1 MNAKLARENSAWIIS
16 PLLKEIV
23 IVFCFSTLHQLK
35 LGSINDKTLAWY
47 VDGRCSSLVRIVG
60 GQQEV
65 PNRALDGALIFETS
79 VAFPRYLLF
88 RKVRLSSNVN
98 SSKLYGP

>member
-1 MNAKLARENSAWIIS
+1 MNAKLAREKQWIIS
-16 PLLKEIV
+16 SLLKEIV

-88 RKVRLSSNVN
+88 RKVRF
-98 SSKLYGP
+98 KF